1 MIFSKK
7 ISYTNHVVIFS
18 LVIIVYNT
26 FNSFLFEDDLYFL
39 PNFLENEI
47 IDQSV
52 YLTIIVLF
60 FSLNLILTLV
70 SKGKDLNSY
79 PKLIIYFTKVFFVFN
94 VYYLF
99 STSPVSVIDES
110 NRFNLI
116 LYTDYL
122 IRILLLIFS
131 ISMIKKPILKILQIL
146 FNLLIQYNRSFYFF
160 RFIR

>member
-79 PKLIIYFTKVFFVFN
+79 TKFIIYFTKVFFVFN